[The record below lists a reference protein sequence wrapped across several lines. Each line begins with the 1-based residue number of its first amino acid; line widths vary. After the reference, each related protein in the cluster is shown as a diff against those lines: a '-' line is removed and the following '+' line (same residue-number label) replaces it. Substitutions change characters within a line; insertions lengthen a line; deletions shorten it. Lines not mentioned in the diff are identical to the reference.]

1 LNEAREQ
8 LELALKAL
16 DASGC
21 KCTLTHPCSFLA
33 ESFMQAGRL
42 DEANEWLQRGFDLVE
57 NYNERC
63 LESELLRLRGELLAL
78 APGSEADAEACFEE
92 AAQVAQRQ
100 QAHARQLRAIMSLCR
115 LRQKQR
121 RPEEARQ
128 KLSEVLGG
136 FTEGFATSDLVQ
148 AKGLLDEL
156 GVVQA

>member
-1 LNEAREQ
+1 
-8 LELALKAL
+8 
-16 DASGC
+16 
-21 KCTLTHPCSFLA
+21 
-33 ESFMQAGRL
+33 MQAGRL

-78 APGSEADAEACFEE
+78 TPGSEASAEACFEE
-92 AAQVAQRQ
+92 AVQAAQRQ
-100 QAHARQLRAIMSLCR
+100 QAHSRQLRAMMSLCR

-148 AKGLLDEL
+148 AKSLLVEL